1 MLLFL
6 LALNVAIVAVWLYGN
21 RHNISSIFKRINQR
35 LSNQVKYTF
44 GTFYSAIDESLILF
58 YGSFAYS
65 TTINN
70 GSSYTWNSTN
80 MNSGLTISSGL
91 SSGTIS
97 ATNLTLSNTQQS
109 ISFTRLM
116 EMDQEIKDLKQ
127 EISNLQVAMKMRS
140 MNGEKIK

>member
-6 LALNVAIVAVWLYGN
+6 LALNVTIVTVWLYGN
-21 RHNISSIFKRINQR
+21 RHNISSIFKNLYRR

-70 GSSYTWNSTN
+70 GSSYTWNSTTL
-80 MNSGLTISSGL
+80 NSGLTISSGL
-91 SSGTIS
+91 GSSGTIS

-109 ISFTRLM
+109 ISFVRLV

-127 EISNLQVAMKMRS
+127 EISNLRVAMKMQS
-140 MNGEKIK
+140 MNGEK